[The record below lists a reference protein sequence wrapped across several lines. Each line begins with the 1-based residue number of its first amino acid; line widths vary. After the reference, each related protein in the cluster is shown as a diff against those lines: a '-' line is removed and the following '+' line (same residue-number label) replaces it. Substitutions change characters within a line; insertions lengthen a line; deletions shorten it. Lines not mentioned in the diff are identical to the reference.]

1 MSIDIANESG
11 VAVDEVGLA
20 AVARFTLDQM
30 RIHPLAELSVL
41 LVDERTMT
49 ELHERWMGE
58 PGPTDVLAFPM
69 DELRPPHLGG
79 NRAGDPEP
87 GDEPGLL
94 GDVVLCPQ
102 VATEQAQKAGHS
114 AQDELELLTVHG
126 ILHLLGYDHA
136 EPEEHAAMFGT
147 QDQLLNA
154 WRADKDGDKDEGARR
169 DRVMSPPGWLLVAA
183 AVLAL
188 AAGWCANA
196 EAALTLVTATG
207 VAERPEHKGPLQ
219 AVAKDLP
226 RYMSVLLLLRAILE
240 CLAAVLV
247 TAAFVHWLSDDW
259 RAVLAAAGVV
269 ILMHYALTGVR
280 PQLGR
285 VGPRT
290 ERTAGRAARF
300 LYPLTRALGPLPR
313 LLVAVGNTLPPRRP
327 MPADGS
333 ESGDESGGPVARS
346 ELRGLVDY
354 LERRTGIEPGEREM
368 VRSVF
373 ELGDTIAREVM
384 VPRTDMVFIESDK
397 TVEQALSLALRSGF
411 SRIPVVG
418 ENEDDVVGIA
428 YLKDIVAW
436 SHEHPGA
443 EATEKVATVMRPAS
457 YVPDSKPVD
466 ELLRQMQAQ
475 RNHMVIVIDEYG
487 GTAGLVTIEDLLEEI
502 VGEIT
507 DEYDNEQPPVTW
519 LSADSAR
526 VTARLAV
533 PELEE
538 LFSVHIDAAEDVET
552 VAGLLAHA
560 LGRVPIAGSTAVVNG
575 LRLTAEPGSGR
586 RNKIGTVL
594 VQRESDE

>member
-1 MSIDIANESG
+1 
-11 VAVDEVGLA
+11 
-20 AVARFTLDQM
+20 
-30 RIHPLAELSVL
+30 
-41 LVDERTMT
+41 
-49 ELHERWMGE
+49 
-58 PGPTDVLAFPM
+58 
-69 DELRPPHLGG
+69 
-79 NRAGDPEP
+79 
-87 GDEPGLL
+87 
-94 GDVVLCPQ
+94 
-102 VATEQAQKAGHS
+102 
-114 AQDELELLTVHG
+114 
-126 ILHLLGYDHA
+126 
-136 EPEEHAAMFGT
+136 
-147 QDQLLNA
+147 
-154 WRADKDGDKDEGARR
+154 
-169 DRVMSPPGWLLVAA
+169 MSPPGWLLVAA

-196 EAALTLVTATG
+196 EAALTLVSATG
-207 VAERPEHKGPLQ
+207 VAERPEHKGTLQ

-247 TAAFVHWLSDDW
+247 TAAFVHWLTDDW
-259 RAVLAAAGVV
+259 RAVLSAAGVV
-269 ILMHYALTGVR
+269 VLMHYVLTGVR

-313 LLVAVGNTLPPRRP
+313 LLVAMGNTLPPRRRP

-333 ESGDESGGPVARS
+333 EPGDESGGPVARS

-397 TVEQALSLALRSGF
+397 SVGQALSLALRSGF

-533 PELEE
+533 SELEE

-552 VAGLLAHA
+552 VAGLLAQA

-594 VQRESDE
+594 VERENGEQR